1 MKKDFLLIAAVYL
14 LACTAVLPF
23 VKWYVDNPD
32 SLQYVSIAH
41 HILGGRWALAV
52 NGYWSPL
59 ISWMLVPFIY
69 IFDDGIIAFKY
80 LQMAIGVYVIAKWL
94 SFLSLT
100 EIEDKWK
107 RVLGFAIIPFV
118 ISYSL
123 NNLTPDLLFVG
134 ILFALIVAIIRWLE
148 KQSDGQKIGQ
158 LGALLYLTKAF
169 ALPLFIFLFAI
180 TYWMKDERLTKA
192 TVKKIIYP
200 FILISGIWILCL
212 SIKYGKFTISESA
225 KFNFTY
231 EVAPIVGKDTQLPVL
246 GNGLLKPANDF
257 AVSAWEEPASQVRL
271 TSLDPIHDLSYY
283 GKVVKRNVLSI
294 YYHDFRHQI
303 GSVFLLLFVIYL
315 IRKKKEKRIPV
326 WVIISLLVIV
336 GLYFGYSLI
345 LVHERYIW
353 ICSLLFLPTTFFF
366 VKETFPNIG
375 LKQFVEIGLIAF
387 LLFAIKRPMKEV
399 ILCGDRSVNKLQ
411 LFHTFISPMESMEVF
426 YRKDKQ
432 LHDDIEK
439 LKRIIPESS
448 NFASIRNFNPERD
461 GYASS
466 LLIAYELHGKY
477 WGQTQER
484 DSTFKGYL
492 VRWKEEVGEKVF
504 DSDGGVKVYRR

>member
-14 LACTAVLPF
+14 LACTAVMPF

-231 EVAPIVGKDTQLPVL
+231 EVAPIVGKTH
-246 GNGLLKPANDF
+246 K
-257 AVSAWEEPASQVRL
+257 
-271 TSLDPIHDLSYY
+271 
-283 GKVVKRNVLSI
+283 
-294 YYHDFRHQI
+294 FR
-303 GSVFLLLFVIYL
+303 Y
-315 IRKKKEKRIPV
+315 
-326 WVIISLLVIV
+326 
-336 GLYFGYSLI
+336 
-345 LVHERYIW
+345 
-353 ICSLLFLPTTFFF
+353 
-366 VKETFPNIG
+366 
-375 LKQFVEIGLIAF
+375 
-387 LLFAIKRPMKEV
+387 
-399 ILCGDRSVNKLQ
+399 
-411 LFHTFISPMESMEVF
+411 
-426 YRKDKQ
+426 
-432 LHDDIEK
+432 
-439 LKRIIPESS
+439 
-448 NFASIRNFNPERD
+448 
-461 GYASS
+461 
-466 LLIAYELHGKY
+466 
-477 WGQTQER
+477 
-484 DSTFKGYL
+484 
-492 VRWKEEVGEKVF
+492 
-504 DSDGGVKVYRR
+504 